1 MGCCAG
7 EGEPLN
13 DQENG
18 SAVTVIGVMGAIA
31 LAVGLIHLGAVLT
44 PVPVSLPWNPIAL
57 GIGLMRGTPWPP
69 AATWL
74 LGVEALLVM
83 VVLGW
88 WGTRTPSRTS
98 SAARRMSPGGKM
110 RPAMEEARLTE
121 AARLHPDAEGIGP
134 GLTIGYTGD
143 SGTKAV
149 IQGWRECSAHVWG
162 TGRGKTTT
170 QVVRHATEAP
180 GPYLMTSNKV
190 DGVAEVIAARSETG
204 TVWLFD
210 PQRIWRDSHRPAM
223 IFNPL
228 SVVTDTISAGEVAS
242 IFETSSAPGAG
253 SGRGDAQFDSQGRD
267 FLSWCLLAA
276 AKSDGTMRDVL
287 HWVSGADFLEPA
299 GLLQRAGHAGPATA
313 LKGMGDQPEDTRGSV
328 AASAQRMAS
337 ALVHD
342 ELVAWSTPT
351 PGVPMF
357 DPARFVTG
365 KDTLILLSQDAAG
378 SGAAFVSTLVYAVF
392 TAAQQAARRA
402 GGRLTVPLVADL
414 DEVGNV
420 VKLKQ
425 LPEWYSYFGSM
436 GIVVSAYFQTKGQG
450 VAMLERTGWDTLWSA
465 AAIKVYGGGSDDDAF
480 LGSLSK
486 VIGQYDAKVR
496 SSSTSKNGS
505 SRSVQTQRRDIM
517 SVSQLSEL
525 PMNRAWVKTS
535 NGGGT
540 IVRTVPWFR
549 DKTINTRIG
558 PTVKRIKTGKSL

>member
-1 MGCCAG
+1 M
-7 EGEPLN
+7 N
-13 DQENG
+13 SDDNG
-18 SAVTVIGVMGAIA
+18 SAITVIGVLGAIA
-31 LAVGLIHLGAVLT
+31 LAVGLIHLGAVIT
-44 PVPVSLPWNPIAL
+44 PAPVDLPWNPIAL
-57 GIGLMRGTPWPP
+57 GLGFMRGTPWPP

-74 LGVEALLVM
+74 LGAEALLG
-83 VVLGW
+83 VVALAW
-88 WGTRTPSRTS
+88 WGTRTRSRTS
-98 SAARRMSPGGKM
+98 EASRRMSPGGKM
-110 RPAMEEARLTE
+110 NPALEDARLIE

-143 SGTKAV
+143 TGTRAV

-180 GPYLMTSNKV
+180 GPYIMTSNKV
-190 DGVAEVIAARSETG
+190 DGVAEVLAARSETG

-210 PQRIWRDSHRPAM
+210 PRHIWRDSTRPAM
-223 IFNPL
+223 IFDPL
-228 SVVTDTISAGEVAS
+228 TVVTDTVSAGEVAS
-242 IFETSSAPGAG
+242 IFETASAPSAG

-276 AKSDGTMRDVL
+276 AKSDGTIRDVL
-287 HWVSGADFLEPA
+287 RWVSSADFLEPA
-299 GLLQRAGHAGPATA
+299 GLLQRAGHTGPAAA

-342 ELVAWSTPT
+342 ELMAWSTPT
-351 PGVPMF
+351 PGVPVF
-357 DPARFVTG
+357 SPARFVTG
-365 KDTLILLSQDAAG
+365 KDTLVLLTQDAAG
-378 SGAAFVSTLVYAVF
+378 SGAAFVSILAYAVF
-392 TAAQQAARRA
+392 TAAQKAARKA
-402 GGRLTVPLVADL
+402 GGRLPVPLVADL

-436 GIVVSAYFQTKGQG
+436 GIVVSSYFQTKGQG
-450 VAMLERTGWDTLWSA
+450 VAMLDRTGWDTLWSA
-465 AAIKVYGGGSDDDAF
+465 AAIKVYGGGSDDTQF
-480 LGSLSK
+480 LESLSK
-486 VIGQYDAKVR
+486 TIGQYDAKVR

-525 PMNRAWVKTS
+525 PANRAWVKSST
-535 NGGGT
+535 GGGT

-549 DKTINTRIG
+549 DKTISALIG
-558 PTVKRIKTGKSL
+558 ATVERIKAGQPS

>member
-1 MGCCAG
+1 M
-7 EGEPLN
+7 N
-13 DQENG
+13 SSENRSLLG
-18 SAVTVIGVMGAIA
+18 FFAVAAAVV
-31 LAVGLIHLGAVLT
+31 LAVVLVHLGGILT
-44 PVPVSLPWNPIAL
+44 PVATDLSWNPMSL
-57 GIGLMRGTPWPP
+57 VIGLATGDPWPS

-74 LGVEALLVM
+74 LAGEGVIVAVGLL
-83 VVLGW
+83 W
-88 WGTRTPSRTS
+88 WGTRPVSRTGE
-98 SAARRMSPGGKM
+98 AARRMSPGGKM
-110 RPAMEEARLTE
+110 RPAMLEARLTE
-121 AARLHPDAEGIGP
+121 AARLHPDAENIGP
-134 GLTIGYTGD
+134 GLTIGYAGE
-143 SGTKAV
+143 SGTKSV

-180 GPYLMTSNKV
+180 GAYIMTSNKV
-190 DGVAEVIAARSETG
+190 DGVAEVLAARADVG

-228 SVVTDTISAGEVAS
+228 SVVTDTVSAGEVAS
-242 IFETSSAPGAG
+242 IFETASAPNAG
-253 SGRGDAQFDSQGRD
+253 QGKGDAQFDSQGRD

-276 AKSDGTMRDVL
+276 AKSGGTMSDVL
-287 HWVSGADFLEPA
+287 RWVSSADFMEPA
-299 GLLQRAGHAGPATA
+299 GQLERSGHAGPASA
-313 LKGMGDQPEDTRGSV
+313 LEGMSAQPEDTRGSV

-351 PGVPMF
+351 PGVPVF
-357 DPARFVTG
+357 DPARFATS

-402 GGRLTVPLVADL
+402 GGRLQVPLVADL

-425 LPEWYSYFGSM
+425 LPEWYSFFGSM
-436 GIVVSAYFQTKGQG
+436 GIVVSAYFQTRGQG

-465 AAIKVYGGGSDDDAF
+465 AAIKVYGGGSDDTAF
-480 LGSLSK
+480 LDALSK

-496 SSSTSKNGS
+496 STSTSRNGS

-517 SVSQLSEL
+517 SVAQLSEL
-525 PMNRAWVKTS
+525 PTNRAWVKTS
-535 NGGGT
+535 HGGGT

-549 DKTINTRIG
+549 DKTINARIG
-558 PTVKRIKTGKSL
+558 STVERIRTGHLS

>member
-1 MGCCAG
+1 
-7 EGEPLN
+7 
-13 DQENG
+13 
-18 SAVTVIGVMGAIA
+18 
-31 LAVGLIHLGAVLT
+31 
-44 PVPVSLPWNPIAL
+44 
-57 GIGLMRGTPWPP
+57 
-69 AATWL
+69 
-74 LGVEALLVM
+74 
-83 VVLGW
+83 
-88 WGTRTPSRTS
+88 
-98 SAARRMSPGGKM
+98 
-110 RPAMEEARLTE
+110 
-121 AARLHPDAEGIGP
+121 
-134 GLTIGYTGD
+134 
-143 SGTKAV
+143 
-149 IQGWRECSAHVWG
+149 
-162 TGRGKTTT
+162 
-170 QVVRHATEAP
+170 
-180 GPYLMTSNKV
+180 MTSNKV
-190 DGVAEVIAARSETG
+190 DGVAEVLAARSETG

-242 IFETSSAPGAG
+242 IFETSSAPSAG

-267 FLSWCLLAA
+267 FLAWCLLAA
-276 AKSDGTMRDVL
+276 AKSDPVTCMTMRDVL
-287 HWVSGADFLEPA
+287 RWVSSADFIEPA
-299 GLLQRAGHAGPATA
+299 ELLERAGHTGPASA
-313 LKGMGDQPEDTRGSV
+313 LKGMNAQPEDTRGSV

-351 PGVPMF
+351 PGVPVF

-365 KDTLILLSQDAAG
+365 RDTLILLSQDAAG

-392 TAAQQAARRA
+392 TAAQQTARRA
-402 GGRLTVPLVADL
+402 GGRLPVPLVADL

-436 GIVVSAYFQTKGQG
+436 GIVVSAYFQTRGQG

-465 AAIKVYGGGSDDDAF
+465 AAIKVYGGGSDDTQF
-480 LGSLSK
+480 LESLSK
-486 VIGQYDAKVR
+486 TIGQYDAQVR
-496 SSSTSKNGS
+496 SSSTSRNGS

-525 PMNRAWVKTS
+525 PANRAWVKTS

-549 DKTINTRIG
+549 DKAINARIG
-558 PTVKRIKTGKSL
+558 STVERISASTEYWRS

>member
-1 MGCCAG
+1 MKN
-7 EGEPLN
+7 E
-13 DQENG
+13 ENG
-18 SAVTVIGVMGAIA
+18 PVIAFSSVVLAAFVAVA
-31 LAVGLIHLGAVLT
+31 LIHLGEAFT
-44 PVPVSLPWNPIAL
+44 PVPTDLSWNPITL
-57 GIGLMRGTPWPP
+57 GIGLATGDPLPV
-69 AATWL
+69 AASWL
-74 LGVEALLVM
+74 LGVEA
-83 VVLGW
+83 VVVIAAFAW
-88 WGTRTPSRTS
+88 WSTRPVSRTAEAS
-98 SAARRMSPGGKM
+98 RRMSPGGKM
-110 RPAMEEARLTE
+110 RPAMLDARLTE
-121 AARLHPDAEGIGP
+121 TARLHPEAKGIGP
-134 GLTIGYTGD
+134 GLTIGYAGET
-143 SGTKAV
+143 GTKAV
-149 IQGWRECSAHVWG
+149 IQGWRECSTHVWG

-180 GPYLMTSNKV
+180 GPYMMTSNKV
-190 DGVAEVIAARSETG
+190 DGVAEVLAARSDTG

-228 SVVTDTISAGEVAS
+228 TVVTDTVSAGEVAS
-242 IFETSSAPGAG
+242 IFETSSAPNAG
-253 SGRGDAQFDSQGRD
+253 QGKGDAQFDSQGRD

-276 AKSDGTMRDVL
+276 AKNGQTMKEVL
-287 HWVSGADFLEPA
+287 RWAASADFMEPA
-299 GLLQRAGHAGPATA
+299 ELLERAGHAGPASA
-313 LKGMGDQPEDTRGSV
+313 LKGMSAQPEDTRGSV

-351 PGVPMF
+351 PGVPVF
-357 DPARFVTG
+357 DPGNFVTS

-392 TAAQQAARRA
+392 TVAQHTARRA
-402 GGRLTVPLVADL
+402 GGRLQVPLVADL

-425 LPEWYSYFGSM
+425 LPEWYSFFGSM
-436 GIVVSAYFQTKGQG
+436 GIVVSAYFQTRGQG

-465 AAIKVYGGGSDDDAF
+465 AAIKIYGGGSDDTQF
-480 LGSLSK
+480 LESLSK
-486 VIGQYDAKVR
+486 TIGQYDAKIR
-496 SSSTSKNGS
+496 SSSTSRNGS

-525 PMNRAWVKTS
+525 PANRAWVKTS

-549 DKTINTRIG
+549 DKTISARIG
-558 PTVKRIKTGKSL
+558 STVERIKTGTRGHLS